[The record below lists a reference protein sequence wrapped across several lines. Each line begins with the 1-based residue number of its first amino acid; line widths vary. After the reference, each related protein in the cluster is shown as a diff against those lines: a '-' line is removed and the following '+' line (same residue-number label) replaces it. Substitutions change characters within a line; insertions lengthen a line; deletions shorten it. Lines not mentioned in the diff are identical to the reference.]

1 MIALDTNVLVRLAVE
16 DDQAQAARARCL
28 VSDAE
33 SRGEKILLLS
43 GVLLEMVWVLSRGYG
58 FQRTDIAHLLDALL
72 SSPTYAVENQTA
84 VQVASLRYRMEGDFA
99 DLLFVEMARDRK
111 ARAFFSLDSKLVKLF
126 PDYAQK
132 I

>member
-1 MIALDTNVLVRLAVE
+1 
-16 DDQAQAARARCL
+16 
-28 VSDAE
+28 
-33 SRGEKILLLS
+33 
-43 GVLLEMVWVLSRGYG
+43 
-58 FQRTDIAHLLDALL
+58 
-72 SSPTYAVENQTA
+72 
-84 VQVASLRYRMEGDFA
+84 VASLRYRTEGDFA